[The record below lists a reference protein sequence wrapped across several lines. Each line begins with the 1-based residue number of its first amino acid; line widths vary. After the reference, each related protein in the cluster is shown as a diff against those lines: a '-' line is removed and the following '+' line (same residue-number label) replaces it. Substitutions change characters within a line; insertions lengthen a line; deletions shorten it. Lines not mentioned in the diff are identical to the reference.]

1 MIAGVDLDT
10 YRRGPSVNEVGRM
23 FGSTRFMAPE
33 EFEMGA
39 VINQRTTTF
48 TLGRLIWHFGT
59 RLTEQE
65 QHFCGT
71 PALAQAVQRACQP
84 NPADRHASVAQ
95 FVAAW
100 EAQRLLP

>member
-33 EFEMGA
+33 ESEMGA